1 MARAEAAKIEAE
13 ATVIGA
19 KLKAEAMKI
28 ETDAEL
34 ERMKQ
39 ARDAELHYTEE
50 QNRMEIDKNK
60 VDIARR
66 IDIIDLI
73 ISENISLSNK
83 SLSYRAYYQLTKFY
97 NIINL

>member
-60 VDIARR
+60 VNKQIYIRELCR
-66 IDIIDLI
+66 FMFGLLSELIDRMI
-73 ISENISLSNK
+73 
-83 SLSYRAYYQLTKFY
+83 
-97 NIINL
+97 